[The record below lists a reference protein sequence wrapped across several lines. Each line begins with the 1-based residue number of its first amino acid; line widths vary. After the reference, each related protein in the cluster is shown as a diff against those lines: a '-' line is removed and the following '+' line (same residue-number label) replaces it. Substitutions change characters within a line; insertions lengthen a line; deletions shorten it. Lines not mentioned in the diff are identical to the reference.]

1 VEGSTGLR
9 EGNASDASWPGHAID
24 LRLDVHDPGS
34 HDPRAYE
41 PKGIDVSF
49 EATDLLRG
57 RVVQRVVQH
66 RPSEVL
72 VEFEGGARLFLDA
85 AGPVELS
92 ITGV

>member
-1 VEGSTGLR
+1 MTSSLPEEDR
-9 EGNASDASWPGHAID
+9 
-24 LRLDVHDPGS
+24 
-34 HDPRAYE
+34 
-41 PKGIDVSF
+41 

-57 RVVQRVVQH
+57 SVVKRVVQH

-72 VEFEGGARLFLDA
+72 VEFDDGARLFVNA